1 MLGPRA
7 TPAGTAA
14 GTGSGDPPYTAGE
27 ATRAVGTVLADH
39 LTARLREAGQ
49 LDAVFAEEVAARVAA
64 FVLDG
69 GKRLRTAFVWCGWLA
84 AGGTGDPATPLRV
97 AAALELL
104 QGCALMHDDV
114 MDGSPVR
121 RGAPAVHEDFA
132 RVHRAAGMGGRAA
145 DFSATAA
152 VLAGDL
158 ALVWADDLLTGTAL
172 GTPHGG
178 VLHQEWQAMRGEMVA
193 GQYLDM
199 RAQATGSCDPG
210 QALNIATLKSALYT
224 VERPLALGASLAG
237 ACPRTMGAL
246 RSAGRCA
253 GVAFQLRDD
262 LLGAFGDPAV
272 TGKPADEDLRGRKPT
287 YLLAVGLR
295 RAAESGDAE
304 ALHALGPDGTA
315 CGGDRADRMRA
326 ALERTGA
333 RAEVEDEIADLAA
346 AGLRHFAD
354 SGADEP
360 ARREFA
366 ALVAGALGTE
376 PARREFAALVAG
388 ALGTEPARACG
399 DGGVGREIRERRDE
413 EDV

>member
-7 TPAGTAA
+7 MPTGNAP
-14 GTGSGDPPYTAGE
+14 GTGPGRPPYTAGE
-27 ATRAVGTVLADH
+27 ATRAVGTVLEEYLD
-39 LTARLREAGQ
+39 ARLREARL
-49 LDAVFAEEVAARVAA
+49 LDAVFAEEVAARVAG

-132 RVHRAAGMGGRAA
+132 RIHRAARMGGCAA
-145 DFSATAA
+145 SFSATAA

-158 ALVWADDLLTGTAL
+158 ALVWADDLLAETAL
-172 GTPHGG
+172 VTVYGG
-178 VLHQEWQAMRGEMVA
+178 QLQREWRAIRGEMVA

-210 QALNIATLKSALYT
+210 QALTIATLKSALYT

-237 ACPRTMGAL
+237 ADRRTMEAL

-295 RAAESGDAE
+295 RAAESGDTE
-304 ALHALGPDGTA
+304 ALHALGPDGA
-315 CGGDRADRMRA
+315 SSADPAARMRE

-333 RAEVEDEIADLAA
+333 RAAVEDEIADLAA
-346 AGLRHFAD
+346 SSLRHFSD
-354 SGADEP
+354 GGADES
-360 ARREFA
+360 ARLEFA
-366 ALVAGALGTE
+366 SLVAGAVGAASVREVQGTQE
-376 PARREFAALVAG
+376 V
-388 ALGTEPARACG
+388 
-399 DGGVGREIRERRDE
+399 RDE
-413 EDV
+413 EGA